1 MVNIIKQDLS
11 EIKKNLI
18 PFEDKIE
25 NKTFLVTGG
34 AGFIGSWFCDIL
46 NEFNANIICV
56 DNVISGSQKNIE
68 HLRNNNNFKFVEKD
82 VCEFDTKQKIDFI
95 VHMASIASPLVCQA
109 HPIKT
114 LDANVIG
121 IKRMLELAKRNEIN
135 GLLFTSTSEVYGDPL
150 EEMLPTPETYYG
162 FVNSFGPRC
171 MYDEGKRCAEAYC
184 YSFFNKFRLPIRI
197 ARIFNTYGPRLDIKS
212 PSKYGRVVIK
222 FIYQSLNNQPF
233 TIYGDGTQTRS
244 FCYINDQIIGLFKLL
259 LTPKMDGKIIN
270 IGSDHEITILELAK
284 RIKKLNNSISDFTF
298 SPLPKDDPK
307 RRRPNIIKA
316 KQLLK
321 WEPIINLDD
330 GLKRTVEW
338 VKSLQK

>member
-1 MVNIIKQDLS
+1 MQKIIEEDLKIISENLKQFR
-11 EIKKNLI
+11 N
-18 PFEDKIE
+18 KIE
-25 NKTFLVTGG
+25 GKTFLITGG
-34 AGFIGSWFCDIL
+34 AGFLGSWFSDVAIFL
-46 NEFNANIICV
+46 GAKVICL
-56 DNVISGSQKNIE
+56 DNLSSGSLKNINYLLE
-68 HLRNNNNFKFVEKD
+68 NKNFEFIKGNVCDFKTDRKFD
-82 VCEFDTKQKIDFI
+82 YII
-95 VHMASIASPLVCQA
+95 HMASIASPLVCQA

-121 IKRMLELAKRNEIN
+121 IKKMLELTKRNEVI
-135 GLLFTSTSEVYGDPL
+135 GFLFTSTSEVYGDPL

-162 FVNSFGPRC
+162 FVNSFGPRS

-212 PSKYGRVVIK
+212 PSQYGRVIIK
-222 FIYQSLNNQPF
+222 FIHQSLNNQPF

-244 FCYINDQIIGLFKLL
+244 FCYITDQIIGLFKLL

-270 IGSDHEITILELAK
+270 IGSDYEITILELAE
-284 RIKKLNNSISDFTF
+284 RIKKLNSSTSDFIF

-321 WEPIINLDD
+321 WEPTINLDD

-338 VKSLQK
+338 VRNL